1 MKEGKPNYW
10 QGSDM
15 VSLVVPHRFRGPARS
30 GNGGWTA
37 GAYAALLAPGT
48 VEVTLRQPP
57 PLDTPIEVDVADGTA
72 SSDIAVARLVERQLV
87 TVPSVPADVARAAE
101 ASYAGLVDHPFA
113 ECFTC
118 GTARA
123 AGDGLRIFPG
133 QVSNGVVAA
142 TWTPDESLAGEAG
155 PDARASYPVTWAALD
170 CPSGW
175 AYIAEGR
182 PAVLGRMTARVD
194 SLPRIGVEHVVVG
207 GFLEQQGRKVFTAS
221 TLYDDSGQ
229 AIATAEQVWIQ
240 VDPTAF
246 N

>member
-10 QGSDM
+10 QGGDM

-37 GAYAALLAPGT
+37 GSYAELLAPGT
-48 VEVTLRQPP
+48 VEVTLKQPP
-57 PLDTPIEVDVADGTA
+57 PLDVPIEVTVVDGTA
-72 SSDIAVARLVERQLV
+72 SSEVAVARLVDKELV
-87 TVPSVPADVARAAE
+87 TVAPVPADVARAAE
-101 ASYAGLVDHPFA
+101 SSYAGLVDHPFA

-118 GTARA
+118 GTGRA
-123 AGDGLRIFPG
+123 AGDGLRIFAG
-133 QVSNGVVAA
+133 HVSSDVVAA
-142 TWTPDESLAGEAG
+142 TWTPDESLAGDAG
-155 PDARASYPVTWAALD
+155 PAARASYAVTWAALD

-194 SLPRIGVEHVVVG
+194 ALPRIGAEHVVVG
-207 GFLEQQGRKVFTAS
+207 RFLEQQGRKVFTAS

-229 AIATAEQVWIQ
+229 AIATAEQVWIE